1 MILAY
6 LYGKNSLKD
15 KTGEKILTDERLYER
30 YFLGE
35 KEAAEQLVKRYG
47 DSLIRYISGYISDY
61 HESEDLMIE
70 AFAQMF
76 AKKRP
81 VTEGHCFKAYLYK
94 ISRNLA
100 LRHNKRKR
108 FPLLELHQTGFE
120 MSGVMSADADLLR
133 KEQNRQLFQAL
144 EQVKKEYR
152 EVLYLLYF
160 EVMKYEEAGRVMGK
174 SVPQITNLAH
184 RAKKSI
190 KKILEREGFTYAHQ

>member
-1 MILAY
+1 M
-6 LYGKNSLKD
+6 
-15 KTGEKILTDERLYER
+15 TDEELYQR
-30 YFLGE
+30 YLDNDT
-35 KEAAEQLVKRYG
+35 AAADLLVQIHS
-47 DSLIRYISGYISDY
+47 DALMLYINGYLHDI

-81 VTEGHCFKAYLYK
+81 VTESHCFKAYLYK
-94 ISRNLA
+94 TSRNLA

-160 EVMKYEEAGRVMGK
+160 EEMKYEEAGRVMGK

>member
-15 KTGEKILTDERLYER
+15 KTGEKMLTDERLYER

-81 VTEGHCFKAYLYK
+81 VT
-94 ISRNLA
+94 
-100 LRHNKRKR
+100 
-108 FPLLELHQTGFE
+108 
-120 MSGVMSADADLLR
+120 
-133 KEQNRQLFQAL
+133 
-144 EQVKKEYR
+144 
-152 EVLYLLYF
+152 
-160 EVMKYEEAGRVMGK
+160 
-174 SVPQITNLAH
+174 
-184 RAKKSI
+184 
-190 KKILEREGFTYAHQ
+190 